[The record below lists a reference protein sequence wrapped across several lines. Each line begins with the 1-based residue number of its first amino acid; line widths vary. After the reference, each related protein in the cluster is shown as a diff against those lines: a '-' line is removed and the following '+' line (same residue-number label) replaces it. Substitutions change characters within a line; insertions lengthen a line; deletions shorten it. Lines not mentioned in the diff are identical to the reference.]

1 MILTLKDVAKWYGPV
16 IGLVDVSVEIEQG
29 VTGLLGPNGAG
40 KSTFL
45 KLVAG
50 QLRPST
56 GEVRVLGHDPFR
68 TPAVFRKVGFSPEPD
83 AFYEDMTGLGFV
95 SFLTRLRGF
104 TPSEARRK
112 AQEAVE
118 CVGLTEAAHKR
129 IGAYSKGM
137 RQRIKLAQALAHDPE
152 ILILDEPLTGLDPVA
167 RRRIVELVRELGEQ
181 GRTILISSHVLHE
194 VEAMTPRIVLLHQGR
209 VLARGTIDEI
219 RALLDQYPHRIVV
232 RSPDAR
238 ELAQA
243 LLAAPGVV
251 GVQLAD
257 GMVRIDANNPDEVYD
272 LLPGLVLERNLS
284 VHGLEMADASLDA
297 IFEYLV
303 K

>member
-1 MILTLKDVAKWYGPV
+1 
-16 IGLVDVSVEIEQG
+16 
-29 VTGLLGPNGAG
+29 
-40 KSTFL
+40 
-45 KLVAG
+45 
-50 QLRPST
+50 
-56 GEVRVLGHDPFR
+56 
-68 TPAVFRKVGFSPEPD
+68 
-83 AFYEDMTGLGFV
+83 
-95 SFLTRLRGF
+95 
-104 TPSEARRK
+104 
-112 AQEAVE
+112 
-118 CVGLTEAAHKR
+118 
-129 IGAYSKGM
+129 
-137 RQRIKLAQALAHDPE
+137 AQAIASDPDV
-152 ILILDEPLTGLDPVA
+152 LVLDEPLNGLDP
-167 RRRIVELVRELGEQ
+167 LVRAETIAVFQKLAAR
-181 GRTILISSHVLHE
+181 GRHVVISSHVLHE

-209 VLARGTIDEI
+209 VLARGTIGEI

-251 GVQLAD
+251 GVQLAE